1 MVLFLRLPLLA
12 RVDNPW
18 FLLRLGESVGGLD
31 ANMPKCTFLG
41 SEVLWFRMVKWRF
54 GVEDSRF
61 EMYCLRADGLICLD
75 SSGSSEL
82 GGEKV
87 DNMRASRN
95 MRWLMEFDLKRGLN
109 SFGLEP
115 IPFQVHSGCFI
126 PRMNQ
131 SRIGIS

>member
-1 MVLFLRLPLLA
+1 
-12 RVDNPW
+12 
-18 FLLRLGESVGGLD
+18 
-31 ANMPKCTFLG
+31 
-41 SEVLWFRMVKWRF
+41 
-54 GVEDSRF
+54 
-61 EMYCLRADGLICLD
+61 MYCLRADGLICLD

-95 MRWLMEFDLKRGLN
+95 MGWLMDFDLKRGLN